1 MKETMTIMYIG
12 EKVNKYVG
20 NMYGENWKII

>member
-1 MKETMTIMYIG
+1 MKETIIIMYIG

-20 NMYGENWKII
+20 NMYGENLKII